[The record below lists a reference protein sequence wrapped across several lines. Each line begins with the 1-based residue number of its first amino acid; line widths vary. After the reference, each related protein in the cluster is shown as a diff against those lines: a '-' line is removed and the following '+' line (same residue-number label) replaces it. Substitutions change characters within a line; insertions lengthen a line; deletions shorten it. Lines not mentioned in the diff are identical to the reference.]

1 MRKLLDRKIVAQNG
15 KCALCMGQF
24 TDYGDVVP
32 DHIHP
37 RGMGG
42 AWRRPPGEH
51 SSRSLVVKREKVIEQ
66 TMIFDWCAITF
77 YLLYLQ
83 TDENSELAMSS
94 ELSHEYNS
102 TCYIR
107 YVTGDE
113 LKNARKASTW
123 TQAQAAA
130 RLGVTQAYLSMVE
143 RGERAVSSELA
154 SKAVEVFEVPATALP
169 LVDYQKRARDAGFFQ
184 SMLGSLG
191 YPGFAYLS
199 GSVRL
204 NPVGLLMEAL
214 DSDDLDSRVTEALVW
229 LPLAYP
235 HLNWDWLT
243 ANAKLRDRQNRLGFV
258 VELARQAAERG
269 GSSMLRDELAARVAK
284 LEPSRLAKEDT
295 LCRESMTRAERAW
308 LREHRPKSAEHWN
321 LLTDLTVEQ
330 LDHVV
335 L

>member
-1 MRKLLDRKIVAQNG
+1 MVQRG
-15 KCALCMGQF
+15 KG
-24 TDYGDVVP
+24 
-32 DHIHP
+32 
-37 RGMGG
+37 
-42 AWRRPPGEH
+42 
-51 SSRSLVVKREKVIEQ
+51 IEQ
-66 TMIFDWCAITF
+66 SMIFSWCTIHL

-83 TDENSELAMSS
+83 TDANSDLAMRS
-94 ELSHEYNS
+94 ELSHKYNS
-102 TCYIR
+102 MCYIIS
-107 YVTGDE
+107 VTGDE
-113 LKNARKASTW
+113 LKNARKASAW

-143 RGERAVSSELA
+143 RGARAVSSELA
-154 SKAVEVFEVPATALP
+154 SKAVGVFEVPATALP
-169 LVDYQKRARDAGFFQ
+169 LMEYQTRARETGFFQ
-184 SMLGSLG
+184 SILGSLG
-191 YPGFAYLS
+191 YPGFAYLR

-204 NPVGLLMEAL
+204 NPVELLMEAL
-214 DSDDLDSRVTEALVW
+214 DSDDLDSRVTEALAW

-258 VELARQAAERG
+258 VELARQAAAKG
-269 GSSMLRDELAARVAK
+269 GSSQLEEELANHVAK
-284 LEPSRLAKEDT
+284 LEPSRLVKEDT

-330 LDHVV
+330 LDHVA

>member
-1 MRKLLDRKIVAQNG
+1 
-15 KCALCMGQF
+15 
-24 TDYGDVVP
+24 
-32 DHIHP
+32 
-37 RGMGG
+37 
-42 AWRRPPGEH
+42 
-51 SSRSLVVKREKVIEQ
+51 
-66 TMIFDWCAITF
+66 
-77 YLLYLQ
+77 
-83 TDENSELAMSS
+83 MSS
-94 ELSHEYNS
+94 GLAHRYNKL
-102 TCYIR
+102 CYIE

-113 LKNARKASTW
+113 LKNARKASAW
-123 TQAQAAA
+123 TQTQAAL

-154 SKAVEVFEVPATALP
+154 SKAMEVFEVPATALP
-169 LVDYQKRARDAGFFQ
+169 LSEYQTRTRDDGFFQ

-191 YPGFAYLS
+191 YPGFAYLR
-199 GSVRL
+199 GPARL
-204 NPVGLLMEAL
+204 NPVEVLMEAL
-214 DSDDLDSRVTEALVW
+214 DSDDLDSRVTEALAW

-258 VELARQAAERG
+258 VELARQAAEKG
-269 GSSMLRDELAARVAK
+269 GSSQLGEELATRVAK

-295 LCRESMTRAERAW
+295 LCRESMTHAERAW